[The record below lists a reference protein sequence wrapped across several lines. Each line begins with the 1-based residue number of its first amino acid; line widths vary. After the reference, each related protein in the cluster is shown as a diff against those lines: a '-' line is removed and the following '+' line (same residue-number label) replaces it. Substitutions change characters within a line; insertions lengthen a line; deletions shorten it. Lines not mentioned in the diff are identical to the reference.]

1 MGILP
6 AYLQLNSCLKC
17 PQALGVVVAE
27 SEAAAREGAAAV
39 VVAYADLPAVM
50 SIEDAI
56 AAGSLYEVWVR
67 NQYGVLQC

>member
-1 MGILP
+1 M
-6 AYLQLNSCLKC
+6 
-17 PQALGVVVAE
+17 VAE

-67 NQYGVLQC
+67 GQSGVMK